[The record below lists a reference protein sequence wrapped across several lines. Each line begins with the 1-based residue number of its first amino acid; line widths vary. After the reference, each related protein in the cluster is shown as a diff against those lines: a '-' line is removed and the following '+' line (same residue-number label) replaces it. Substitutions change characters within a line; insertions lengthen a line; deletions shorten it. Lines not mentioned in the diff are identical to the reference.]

1 MIPVLSGVSSLSID
15 EGADVKLDAPAETA
29 WNGTFSAMQTN
40 LACLLPFRSYLPPWP
55 GVSHGGALT
64 LRRLRFEDQ
73 VAPRQGAVA
82 ANNGTMVVAGCA
94 FVQCSSL
101 GVGGALVNREGGLL
115 LIQSAPPPLSSSSS
129 PYDDD
134 VGVRRESR
142 FEGNRAVFGGAL
154 FNFNGASTCRTQS
167 TPRSADF

>member
-1 MIPVLSGVSSLSID
+1 MLSGVSSLSID

-40 LACLLPFRSYLPPWP
+40 LACLLPFRSYLLPWS

-115 LIQSAPPPLSSSSS
+115 LIQSAPPPSSSSSS

-154 FNFNGASTCRTQS
+154 FNFNGALGLPQS

>member
-1 MIPVLSGVSSLSID
+1 MSSSTLRLRRRGTAHSVRCKPIW
-15 EGADVKLDAPAETA
+15 PACCR
-29 WNGTFSAMQTN
+29 SAHIF
-40 LACLLPFRSYLPPWP
+40 CLWS

-115 LIQSAPPPLSSSSS
+115 LIQSAPPPSSSSSS

-154 FNFNGASTCRTQS
+154 FNFNGALGLPQS